1 LSPQVTIEEQ
11 SQQLPARGLVRQSF
25 DHPNKHRWNELL
37 KPVAPNVH
45 HSFAGAHSI
54 GDERHDREA
63 MHRWPER
70 VERQLSCNR
79 YKAKS
84 HCKSFD
90 ALAKLIKL

>member
-1 LSPQVTIEEQ
+1 MISSV
-11 SQQLPARGLVRQSF
+11 QLAGLWRQS
-25 DHPNKHRWNELL
+25 
-37 KPVAPNVH
+37 A
-45 HSFAGAHSI
+45 I
-54 GDERHDREA
+54 GDERHDTEA